1 MDYSSSKKDKT
12 SLIYRL
18 RKVSV
23 INATLILLLCWI
35 FLFSTS
41 LLFIKR
47 YELRNL
53 DLISTILSSSLTASI
68 VFEDTHDAANKIA
81 QSGARGMFSSAVLK
95 TEKNTLIARWNN
107 GTDNNHENWFRHILR
122 NWVFSSPL
130 EMDIIHS
137 NKIIGHLTLTGSI
150 SAVAD
155 FIKYS
160 IIILLVG
167 VTVVISAS
175 LIVSELLHRSIVDSL
190 RNITQLIHNIIEHRD
205 FSRQIPLIEIK
216 EFNVLSGDINKLLSE
231 IHSLQSSL
239 LSENQLLAAKALKD
253 PLTGIFNRS
262 AFVIHLQKLLDSA
275 ADKPFVLLFIDSDR
289 FKSINDNWGH
299 SVGDEVLKTISQRLS
314 QFESDNDIV
323 ARIGGD
329 EFSMLMTRLT
339 NDSQVQHLIAQISL
353 SIATP
358 MILDSGI
365 IITTSVTIGYAWS
378 HALDTAKD
386 ITERADANMYKIKK
400 AHGDQR

>member
-1 MDYSSSKKDKT
+1 MDYCSSKKDKT

-53 DLISTILSSSLTASI
+53 ELISTILSSSLTASI
-68 VFEDTHDAANKIA
+68 VFEDTYDAANKIA

-95 TEKNTLIARWNN
+95 TEKNTLIARWDN
-107 GTDNNHENWFRHILR
+107 GTDDNHQNWIRHFLST
-122 NWVFSSPL
+122 WVFTSPL
-130 EMDIIHS
+130 EINITHS

-175 LIVSELLHRSIVDSL
+175 VIVSELLHRSIVNSL
-190 RNITQLIHNIIEHRD
+190 RNITQLIHNIIEYRD
-205 FSRQIPLIEIK
+205 FSRRIPLIEIK

-314 QFESDNDIV
+314 QFVSDNDIV

-339 NDSQVQHLIAQISL
+339 NDSQVQHLIAQISA

-378 HALDTAKD
+378 RALDTAKD
-386 ITERADANMYKIKK
+386 ITQRADANMYKIKK
-400 AHGDQR
+400 AHGDLR

>member
-1 MDYSSSKKDKT
+1 MDYSNSRKDKT

-18 RKVSV
+18 RKVSA
-23 INATLILLLCWI
+23 INATLILLLCWM

-53 DLISTILSSSLTASI
+53 ELISTILSSSLTASV
-68 VFEDTHDAANKIA
+68 VFEDAHDAANKIA

-95 TEKNTLIARWNN
+95 TEHNTLIARWNN
-107 GTDNNHENWFRHILR
+107 DNDDNNESWFRHTLR
-122 NWVFSSPL
+122 CWVFSSPL
-130 EMDIIHS
+130 EINIVHS
-137 NKIIGHLTLTGSI
+137 DKVIGHLTITGSI
-150 SAVAD
+150 SGVAD
-155 FIKYS
+155 FVKYS
-160 IIILLVG
+160 VIILLVG
-167 VTVVISAS
+167 IVIVISAS
-175 LIVSELLHRSIVDSL
+175 VIVSELLHRSIVDSL

-205 FSRQIPLIEIK
+205 FSQRIPPIEIK

-231 IHSLQSSL
+231 IHSLQASL

-262 AFVIHLQKLLDSA
+262 AFVLHLQKLLDSA

-299 SVGDEVLKTISQRLS
+299 SAGDEVLKTISQRLS
-314 QFESDNDIV
+314 QFESDNDMV

-329 EFSMLMTRLT
+329 EFAMLMTRLA
-339 NDSQVQHLIAQISL
+339 DDYQVQQLIAHIS
-353 SIATP
+353 SAIAIP
-358 MILDSGI
+358 IILDNGI
-365 IITTSVTIGYAWS
+365 IIATSVTIGYAWS
-378 HALDTAKD
+378 RTFDTAKD

-400 AHGDQR
+400 THGDQR